1 MAKKTIRVHTP
12 FNFTSEDGSSQRFE
26 SGEHTVDE
34 KVADHWFVT
43 AHSDV
48 TGKAKASGDTKEFQ
62 AQIDSLTAQL
72 AEKDKAY
79 GDLQRSVADKDQVIA
94 DLTAQLE
101 ALQAPVT
108 EPVPEAEKDG
118 KKQKPTDGK

>member
-12 FNFTSEDGSSQRFE
+12 FNFTSEDGTSQRFE
-26 SGEHTVDE
+26 AGEHTVDD

-48 TGKAKASGDTKEFQ
+48 TGKAKASDDTKELQ

-72 AEKDKAY
+72 EEKNKAH
-79 GDLQRSVADKDQVIA
+79 GDLQQSVADKDQIIA
-94 DLTAQLE
+94 DLTAQLA
-101 ALQAPVT
+101 ALQEPVSEPVT
-108 EPVPEAEKDG
+108 EGNADG
-118 KKQKPTDGK
+118 KKPKSADSK

>member
-12 FNFTSEDGSSQRFE
+12 FNFTSEDGTSQRFE
-26 SGEHTVDE
+26 AGEHTVDD

-48 TGKAKASGDTKEFQ
+48 TGKAKASADTKEFQ
-62 AQIDSLTAQL
+62 AQIESLTAQL
-72 AEKDKAY
+72 ADKDKAH
-79 GDLQRSVADKDQVIA
+79 GELQQSVAEKDQIIA
-94 DLTAQLE
+94 DLTAQLA

-108 EPVPEAEKDG
+108 EPAAEGDADG
-118 KKQKPTDGK
+118 KKQKSADSK

>member
-12 FNFTSEDGSSQRFE
+12 FNFTSEDGTSQRFE
-26 SGEHTVDE
+26 TGEHTVDD

-48 TGKAKASGDTKEFQ
+48 TGKAKSSADTKEFQ

-72 AEKDKAY
+72 AEKDKAH
-79 GDLQRSVADKDQVIA
+79 GEQQQLVAEKDQTIA
-94 DLTAQLE
+94 DLTAQLA
-101 ALQAPVT
+101 ALQQPVN
-108 EPVPEAEKDG
+108 EPAAQGDADG
-118 KKQKPTDGK
+118 KKQKPADVK

>member
-12 FNFTSEDGSSQRFE
+12 FDFQFEDGTSQRFE
-26 SGEHTVDE
+26 AGEHTVDD

-43 AHSDV
+43 AHSDI
-48 TGKAKASGDTKEFQ
+48 TGKAKASSDTKEFQ

-79 GDLQRSVADKDQVIA
+79 GELQQSVADKDQAIA
-94 DLTAQLE
+94 ELTAQLE
-101 ALQAPVT
+101 ALKAPVT
-108 EPVPEAEKDG
+108 EPEPETEDDG
-118 KKQKPTDGK
+118 KKQKSADGK

>member
-12 FNFTSEDGSSQRFE
+12 FNFTSEDGTSQRFE
-26 SGEHTVDE
+26 TGEHTVDE

-48 TGKAKASGDTKEFQ
+48 TGKAKASADTKEFQ

-72 AEKDKAY
+72 AEKDKAH
-79 GDLQRSVADKDQVIA
+79 GELQQSVAEKDQTIA
-94 DLTAQLE
+94 DLTAQL
-101 ALQAPVT
+101 ATLQAPVT
-108 EPVPEAEKDG
+108 EPAAEGDADG
-118 KKQKPTDGK
+118 KKPKSADSK

>member
-12 FNFTSEDGSSQRFE
+12 FDFQFEDGTSQRFE
-26 SGEHTVDE
+26 AGEHTVDD

-43 AHSDV
+43 AHSDI
-48 TGKAKASGDTKEFQ
+48 TGKAKASADTKEFQ

-72 AEKDKAY
+72 ADKDKAY
-79 GDLQRSVADKDQVIA
+79 GELQQSVADKDQAIA

-101 ALQAPVT
+101 ALKAPVT
-108 EPVPEAEKDG
+108 ETEPETEDDG
-118 KKQKPTDGK
+118 KKQKSADGK

>member
-12 FNFTSEDGSSQRFE
+12 FDFQFEDGTSQRFE
-26 SGEHTVDE
+26 AGEHTVDD

-43 AHSDV
+43 AHSDI

-62 AQIDSLTAQL
+62 AQIDSLTSQL

-79 GDLQRSVADKDQVIA
+79 GELQLSVADKDQAIA

-101 ALQAPVT
+101 ALKAPVT
-108 EPVPEAEKDG
+108 EPVPETEDDG
-118 KKQKPTDGK
+118 KKQKPTDSK

>member
-12 FNFTSEDGSSQRFE
+12 FTFTNEDNTSQRFE
-26 SGEHTVDE
+26 AGEHVVDD

-43 AHSDV
+43 AHSEI
-48 TGKAKASGDTKEFQ
+48 TGKAKATADNKEFQ

-72 AEKDKAY
+72 EDKDKTIGEQQASISEKDAT
-79 GDLQRSVADKDQVIA
+79 IE

-101 ALQAPVT
+101 ALKAP
-108 EPVPEAEKDG
+108 AGDKDA
-118 KKQKPTDGK
+118 KEQKPTDGK

>member
-12 FNFTSEDGSSQRFE
+12 FTFTNEDNTSQRFE
-26 SGEHTVDE
+26 AGEHVVDD

-43 AHSDV
+43 AHSEI
-48 TGKAKASGDTKEFQ
+48 TGKAKATADTKEFQ

-72 AEKDKAY
+72 EDKDKIIGELQTSVTEKDAT
-79 GDLQRSVADKDQVIA
+79 IA

-101 ALQAPVT
+101 ALKAP
-108 EPVPEAEKDG
+108 AGDKDA
-118 KKQKPTDGK
+118 KEQKPTDSK